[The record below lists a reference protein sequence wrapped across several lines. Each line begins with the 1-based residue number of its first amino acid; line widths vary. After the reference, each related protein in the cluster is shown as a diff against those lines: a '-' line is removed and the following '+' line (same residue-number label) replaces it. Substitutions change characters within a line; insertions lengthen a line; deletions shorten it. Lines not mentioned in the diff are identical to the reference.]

1 MRVLVIGSGGREHA
15 LLWKLAHSPSVKE
28 VYVIPGNDGMTDVAH
43 LIPVKGTEDILDFAR
58 LMKVDLTVAGP
69 ETVLTEGLADKFAE
83 KGMAFF
89 GPSAAAAQIEGS
101 KSFAKNLMKKY
112 KIPTAAYETFTDE
125 KKPFLILKRK
135 RNIPLSSRRTDW
147 RRGRESSLPKPKNRL
162 FRRFAGCW
170 REKPLA
176 ARENPW

>member
-1 MRVLVIGSGGREHA
+1 MIGSGGREHA

-28 VYVIPGNDGMTDVAH
+28 GYVIPGYDGMTDVAY

-69 ETVLTEGLADKFAE
+69 ETVVTEGLADKFAE

-112 KIPTAAYETFTDE
+112 KIPTAAY
-125 KKPFLILKRK
+125 
-135 RNIPLSSRRTDW
+135 
-147 RRGRESSLPKPKNRL
+147 
-162 FRRFAGCW
+162 
-170 REKPLA
+170 
-176 ARENPW
+176 

>member
-1 MRVLVIGSGGREHA
+1 MKVLVIGSGGREHA

-58 LMKVDLTVAGP
+58 LMEVDLTVAGP

-101 KSFAKNLMKKY
+101 KSFAKNLMKSIRSLQLLMKHL
-112 KIPTAAYETFTDE
+112 PM
-125 KKPFLILKRK
+125 KKRPFLISKNE
-135 RNIPLSSRRTDW
+135 RNIPLSSRQTDW
-147 RRGRESSLPKPKNRL
+147 RRGRALSLPKPKSRL

>member
-101 KSFAKNLMKKY
+101 KSFAKNLMKNIRFLQLLMKHLPM
-112 KIPTAAYETFTDE
+112 K